1 MIRVI
6 ADPDVES
13 ALLGVTET
21 AEIRGANGELLGYFC
36 PASPETAHA
45 YVVAAAAMDPKQIS
59 KRKASG
65 EQAATTAEM
74 LALLQSH
81 KGR

>member
-13 ALLGVTET
+13 ALLGVMET
-21 AEIRGANGELLGYFC
+21 AEIRGANGALLGYFC

-45 YVVAAAAMDPKQIS
+45 YAVAAAAMDLKQIAQ
-59 KRKASG
+59 RKASS
-65 EQAATTAEM
+65 EHAAATAEV
-74 LALLQSH
+74 LARLQSH
-81 KGR
+81 EGR